1 MWDQDDTVLISLG
14 DSLSFPRNDQEPV
27 DTVGNSWVQLVFRK
41 LSFRSLWFR
50 NRGGATSKH
59 VLDEALH
66 LLNYLPDSCKPIF
79 VVQCGIVDSTPRP
92 LPRRPF
98 ALLKRFFPRSLP
110 RCSFLYTVWGK
121 PWVSIRKFRNNLENL
136 FHNMSSHPSY
146 KAGGGVVIVIAI
158 QDPGPSLTKITGNF
172 SVSGYN
178 SILRELV
185 KKFDRTTFLDV
196 KLNLHPDGHHLTTE
210 SHLELASAV
219 IVALEGL
226 GFSKKPD

>member
-1 MWDQDDTVLISLG
+1 MFISLG
-14 DSLSFPRNDQEPV
+14 DSLAFPRNDQESSNSV
-27 DTVGNSWVQLVFRK
+27 SNSWVQLAFRK
-41 LSFRSLWFR
+41 LSFQSLWFR

-66 LLNYLPDSCKPIF
+66 LLNYLPDSCKPVY

-92 LPRRPF
+92 LPPRAF
-98 ALLKRFFPRSLP
+98 ALLKAFFPRRMP
-110 RCSFLYTVWGK
+110 RCSLLYSVWGR
-121 PWVSIRKFRNNLENL
+121 PWVSIRKFKNNMENL
-136 FHNMSSHPSY
+136 LLKISSHPSY
-146 KAGGGVVIVIAI
+146 KTGGGVVILIEI
-158 QDPGPSLTKITGNF
+158 QEPGPNLTKITGTF

-178 SILRELV
+178 SILRELG

-226 GFSKKPD
+226 GFSKEPD